1 MRHARNEPQRQ
12 ELKDGWLMAENTTF
26 LTMRGISKY
35 FAKVVANDK
44 IDIAVKYGEILGILG
59 ENGAGKTTLMN
70 ILYGLYAPDEGQIL
84 IDNQPVAIH
93 SPKDSITHGIGMVH
107 QHFML
112 VPTHTVVENVILGM
126 PSKKGHLRLR
136 QAAEEILALSQ
147 QLGFQ
152 IDPFSY
158 IRDLPVGTQ
167 QKVEILKSIYRGA
180 KLLIMD
186 EPTAVLTPQETE
198 EMFRILRHFTG
209 SGNAVIFI
217 THKLNEVMAI
227 TDRITVLRDGKLIG
241 TVNRA
246 ETDTDELARM
256 MVGRE
261 IALTVNKHAQPI
273 SVDIGLRVEGVTV
286 QNQHHK
292 NVLHN
297 LSFTIQRG
305 EIFGIAGVSGNGQ
318 EELAEVLSG
327 LKTVSS
333 GHIYVKDTEITNLNA
348 KEIIERGVSFIPED
362 RQRTGL
368 ILDMSIYENLM
379 LKSFYRAPFSTR
391 HFLNK
396 QATLNNAAT
405 LIANYNIKTPS
416 PETKVR
422 NLSGGHQQKV
432 VVARELSLE
441 PEVLIAFQPTRGL
454 DIGAIEYVHT
464 LILQARNEGKSVLL
478 ISTELSEIFSLSDRI
493 GVLYQG
499 EILKVFEAVEATI
512 EEVGLLMAGVKGTTT
527 GMKNKKE

>member
-1 MRHARNEPQRQ
+1 MT
-12 ELKDGWLMAENTTF
+12 ENITF
-26 LTMRGISKY
+26 LAMQGISKY
-35 FAKVVANDK
+35 FAKVVANDE
-44 IDIAVKYGEILGILG
+44 IDIDVKYGEILGILG

-84 IDNQPVAIH
+84 IDGQPVGIH

-112 VPTHTVVENVILGM
+112 VPTHTVVENIILGM
-126 PSKKGHLRLR
+126 PSQKGRLRLR
-136 QAAEEILALSQ
+136 QAADDILTLSQ

-152 IDPFSY
+152 IDPWSY
-158 IRDLPVGTQ
+158 VRDLPVGTQ

-198 EMFRILRHFTG
+198 EMFKILRNFTA

-241 TVNRA
+241 TVKRA

-256 MVGRE
+256 MVGRD
-261 IALTVNKHAQPI
+261 IALTVNKHARPI
-273 SVDIGLRVEGVTV
+273 SDEIGLRVEDVTV
-286 QNQHHK
+286 QNQHRK
-292 NVLHN
+292 NVLQH
-297 LSFTIQRG
+297 LSFTIRRG
-305 EIFGIAGVSGNGQ
+305 EILGIAGVSGNGQ

-333 GHIYVKDTEITNLNA
+333 GHLYVQDTEITNLDA
-348 KEIIERGVSFIPED
+348 REMIERGVSFIPED
-362 RQRTGL
+362 RQHSGL

-391 HFLNK
+391 SLLNK
-396 QATLNNAAT
+396 QATITNAQT
-405 LIANYNIKTPS
+405 LITNYNIKTPS
-416 PETKVR
+416 PETKVK

-464 LILQARNEGKSVLL
+464 LILQARDEGKSVLL
-478 ISTELSEIFSLSDRI
+478 ISTELSEIFGLSDRI

-499 EILKVFEAVEATI
+499 EILKIFEAVDATI

-527 GMKNKKE
+527 GTTTGMKNKQE

>member
-1 MRHARNEPQRQ
+1 MT
-12 ELKDGWLMAENTTF
+12 ENMTF
-26 LTMRGISKY
+26 LAMQGISKY
-35 FAKVVANDK
+35 FAKVIANDK
-44 IDIAVKYGEILGILG
+44 IDIDVKYGEILGILG

-70 ILYGLYAPDEGQIL
+70 ILYGLYAPDEGQIV
-84 IDNQPVAIH
+84 IDDQPVSIH
-93 SPKDSITHGIGMVH
+93 SPKDSILHGIGMVH

-112 VPTHTVVENVILGM
+112 VPTHTVVENIILGM
-126 PSKKGHLRLR
+126 SSQKGRLRLR
-136 QAAEEILALSQ
+136 QAAEEILTLSQ

-198 EMFRILRHFTG
+198 EMFKILRHFTG

-241 TVNRA
+241 TVKRT
-246 ETDTDELARM
+246 ETTTNELARM
-256 MVGRE
+256 MVGRD

-273 SVDIGLRVEGVTV
+273 SAEIGLRVENVTV

-297 LSFTIQRG
+297 LSLTIQRG
-305 EIFGIAGVSGNGQ
+305 EILGIAGVSGNGQ

-327 LKTVSS
+327 LRKVSS
-333 GHIYVKDTEITNLNA
+333 GHIYVKGREVTNLSA
-348 KEIIERGVSFIPED
+348 KEMIEHGVSFIPED
-362 RQRTGL
+362 RQHTGL

-379 LKSFYRAPFSTR
+379 LKSFYRTPFSNR

-396 QATLNNAAT
+396 QATLNHAAT

-416 PETKVR
+416 PATKVK

-499 EILKVFEAVEATI
+499 EILKIFEAADATI
-512 EEVGLLMAGVKGTTT
+512 EEVGLLMAGVKEKTT

>member
-1 MRHARNEPQRQ
+1 MPE
-12 ELKDGWLMAENTTF
+12 KTTF
-26 LTMRGISKY
+26 LVMRGICKY

-44 IDIAVKYGEILGILG
+44 VDITVNYGEILGILG

-84 IDNQPVAIH
+84 IDGQPVSIH

-126 PSKKGHLRLR
+126 PSQKGRLRLR

-152 IDPFSY
+152 IDPFSS
-158 IRDLPVGTQ
+158 IQDLPVGTQ

-198 EMFRILRHFTG
+198 EMFKILRNFTAA
-209 SGNAVIFI
+209 GNAVIFI

-227 TDRITVLRDGKLIG
+227 TDRITVLRDGRLIG

-246 ETDTDELARM
+246 ETETEELARM

-261 IALTVNKHAQPI
+261 IALTVK
-273 SVDIGLRVEGVTV
+273 
-286 QNQHHK
+286 NQHQKH
-292 NVLHN
+292 VLHH
-297 LSFTIQRG
+297 LSFTIRRG

-327 LKTVSS
+327 LRKISS
-333 GHIYVKDTEITNLNA
+333 GHIYVQDVEITNLSV
-348 KEIIERGVSFIPED
+348 KEMIERGVSFIPED

-416 PETKVR
+416 PETNVR

-499 EILKVFEAVEATI
+499 EILKIFEAADASI
-512 EEVGLLMAGVKGTTT
+512 EEVGLLMAGVKGKTT
-527 GMKNKKE
+527 GITHKQA